1 LIKALPLTAMCDGMR
16 AVTIDGAGLVGT
28 LPTLAV
34 LAAWGVVSF
43 VLGLRWFRWG

>member
-1 LIKALPLTAMCDGMR
+1 LPY
-16 AVTIDGAGLVGT
+16 
-28 LPTLAV
+28 LAV